1 MKKLIAVLVVMFA
14 VAASVMAAPPDRWI
28 HISVVSAD
36 AKDETVRIN
45 VPMSFAEKV
54 LPAVCA
60 EKMHQGKLKLEGKF
74 NDVDLRTI
82 FDAVRSAPDNE
93 FVTVEKR
100 DESVR
105 VAKSGGNLLIKVH
118 EKHGKHGDNEK
129 VEVKIPLSVVQALLS
144 GKDDEL
150 DVAAGIRAL
159 AALGDVELINVNDD
173 SQTVHIWT
181 DTKNSSD

>member
-1 MKKLIAVLVVMFA
+1 MKKMILASVVIFA

-36 AKDETVRIN
+36 AKGETVRIN

-60 EKMHQGKLKLEGKF
+60 EKLHQGKLRLEGKF

-82 FDAVRSAPDNE
+82 FDAVRTAPDNE
-93 FVTVEKR
+93 FITVEKR

-105 VAKSGGNLLIKVH
+105 VAK
-118 EKHGKHGDNEK
+118 
-129 VEVKIPLSVVQALLS
+129 A
-144 GKDDEL
+144 
-150 DVAAGIRAL
+150 
-159 AALGDVELINVNDD
+159 
-173 SQTVHIWT
+173 
-181 DTKNSSD
+181 